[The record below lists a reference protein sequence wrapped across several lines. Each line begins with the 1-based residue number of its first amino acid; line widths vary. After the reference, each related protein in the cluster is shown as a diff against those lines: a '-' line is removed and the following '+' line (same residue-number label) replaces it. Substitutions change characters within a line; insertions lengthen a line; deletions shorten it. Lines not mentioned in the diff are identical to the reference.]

1 MLLSLTLILLVA
13 FSGLALTYLFADD
26 EPFLW
31 RLAAGNII
39 GASVFGLIGFVFA
52 NFFGLHA
59 STVLAALFVALLPLI
74 LFTRKDIQKRFGR
87 DWDRAKG
94 KLQGANFKKLLR
106 FAFYVFFF
114 LLFWFFF
121 ERTMFETREGIFTG
135 GSNNL
140 GDLPFHLGAIFGFT
154 EGQNFPPQNPSFAG
168 ARFSYPFIADF
179 LTACFVKIGVDVKTA
194 MLAQNVSW
202 AFSLLVILER
212 FVFKFTNN
220 RLAGKIA
227 PILLFFSGGL
237 GFLWFARDYWQG
249 AESFFDFLW
258 NIPHDYTIREA
269 KFRWGNTLTTLFI
282 TQRSLLIGMPLMV
295 IVLQKIWEIFAEE
308 SKAEEEKRREGEK
321 EKTATTQNDSSS
333 PHLLFPLSP
342 FLVGLLAGTLPLVHA
357 HSLIVLFIVC
367 SFLFA
372 LSFEKWRE
380 WIAFGIGVAVIAVP
394 ELFFAMQGS
403 ATKTSEFID
412 WHFGWDKGETNFF
425 WFWLKNTG
433 IFIPLLLAGIYLIF
447 STQRDKD
454 AKPEEEKRRKGEK
467 ERKPEDIQSQIA
479 NRKSQILFYIPFL
492 FCFVV
497 SNSMKLAP
505 WEWDNIKVLIY
516 WFVGSIPFVAFALA
530 WAYNQNKIFRV
541 IAAACLIVLISAG
554 AIDVWRVVSGQ
565 INYKVFEPDAIKIA
579 EQIKRKTAPDALF
592 LNAPTYNSAV
602 VLSGRR
608 SLMRYV
614 GHLSSHGIDFQ
625 ARENDLKRIYEGGAT
640 AEIFLKKHGIEYVL
654 ISPEE
659 EAYFSQIALTPNED
673 FFRKYP
679 LIAESGEYKV
689 YKVKSESEK

>member
-1 MLLSLTLILLVA
+1 MFLPFILILLVA
-13 FSGLALTYLFADD
+13 LSGFALTYLFAED

-31 RLAAGNII
+31 RLAAGNIA
-39 GASVFGLIGFVFA
+39 GACVFGLVGFVAA
-52 NFFGLHA
+52 NLFGLHV
-59 STVLAALFVALLPLI
+59 STVLIALAITLLPVFFL
-74 LFTRKDIQKRFGR
+74 LKKYIQKRFGR

-94 KLQGANFKKLLR
+94 KLEGANLKKFLR
-106 FAFYVFFF
+106 FCFYLFFF
-114 LLFWFFF
+114 LLLWFFF

-194 MLAQNVSW
+194 MLVQNVSW
-202 AFSLLVILER
+202 AFSLLVVLER
-212 FVFKFTNN
+212 FTFKFTGN

-227 PILLFFSGGL
+227 PVLLFFSGGL
-237 GFLWFARDYWQG
+237 GFLWLIKDYWSG
-249 AESFFDFLW
+249 AQSFWEFIWTL
-258 NIPHDYTIREA
+258 PHDYTIRED
-269 KFRWGNTLTTLFI
+269 KFRWGNSLITLFI

-295 IVLQKIWEIFAEE
+295 IVVQKIWELF
-308 SKAEEEKRREGEK
+308 SGQQKAEDQKP
-321 EKTATTQNDSSS
+321 KTENR
-333 PHLLFPLSP
+333 FPFSI
-342 FLVGLLAGTLPLVHA
+342 FLVGLLAGMLPLVHA

-372 LSFEKWRE
+372 LSPEKWRE
-380 WIAFGIGVAVIAVP
+380 WIAFGIGVAVVAVP

-403 ATKTSEFID
+403 ATKTSEFIE
-412 WHFGWDKGETNFF
+412 WHFGWDKGKTNFF

-433 IFIPLLLAGIYLIF
+433 IFVPLLLAGFYLIWKHP
-447 STQRDKD
+447 TTDEGKKKKGKIEDPKPKAKD
-454 AKPEEEKRRKGEK
+454 
-467 ERKPEDIQSQIA
+467 QM
-479 NRKSQILFYIPFL
+479 LFYLPFF

-530 WAYNQNKIFRV
+530 WIYKQNEMLKF
-541 IAAACLIVLISAG
+541 AAAALLIALTAAG
-554 AIDVWRVVSGQ
+554 AADVWRVASGQ

-579 EQIKRKTAPDALF
+579 EQIKKKTEPNALF
-592 LNAPTYNSAV
+592 LNAPTYNSAI

-614 GHLSSHGIDFQ
+614 GHLSSHGIDFEP
-625 ARENDLKRIYEGGAT
+625 RENDLKRIYQGDAT
-640 AEIFLKKHGIEYVL
+640 AEIFLKKHGIEYVI

-659 EAYFSQIALTPNED
+659 RAYFEQIALPLNEE
-673 FFRKYP
+673 FFQKYP
-679 LIAESGEYKV
+679 VIAESGEYKI
-689 YKVKSESEK
+689 YKVKSEK